1 MSGPLLTSACGDD
14 PGECDA
20 MEAIERIEGDGKPIA
35 IIVRNDFTKPGVT
48 FFSPNDFSQQ
58 LGILVHSPGHE
69 VKAHVHN
76 VIARDV
82 RVTQEVLHVIEGKM
96 EITLYT
102 ENKEFITS
110 RILNRGDTVLLAY
123 GGHGIKILEPTKILE
138 VKQGPYA
145 GKEDKEFF

>member
-1 MSGPLLTSACGDD
+1 
-14 PGECDA
+14 
-20 MEAIERIEGDGKPIA
+20 METIERIEGDGKPIA
-35 IIVRNDFTKPGVT
+35 IIVRNGFSKPGVS
-48 FFSPNDFSQQ
+48 FFSPFDFSQQ
-58 LGILVHSPGHE
+58 LGILVHPAGHE

-82 RVTQEVLHVIEGKM
+82 RVTQEVLHLIEGKV
-96 EITLYT
+96 ELTLYT
-102 ENKEFITS
+102 EEKEFITS
-110 RILNRGDTVLLAY
+110 RILDRGDTVLLAY